1 MWADDAPRRVT
12 ISETVGVVPQIS
24 ARRSAIQTVWERIL
38 LKQGMS
44 RQGASFFRQHG
55 LCLQCCPCMSRVTAL
70 GGTCAVL
77 KGDVEVTCH
86 GVKVRRSRRRRL
98 GWGRGRA
105 CHEGSWRG
113 DVMRL
118 AEGHVTGRAGCGST
132 LLQGSGEGN
141 TKLSSDLSVRGA
153 AYDELTR

>member
-1 MWADDAPRRVT
+1 MPRCKGQ
-12 ISETVGVVPQIS
+12 E
-24 ARRSAIQTVWERIL
+24 
-38 LKQGMS
+38 
-44 RQGASFFRQHG
+44 
-55 LCLQCCPCMSRVTAL
+55 VTASK
-70 GGTCAVL
+70 A
-77 KGDVEVTCH
+77 
-86 GVKVRRSRRRRL
+86 RL
-98 GWGRGRA
+98 GPGRA

-118 AEGHVTGRAGCGST
+118 AEGHVTGLAGCGST